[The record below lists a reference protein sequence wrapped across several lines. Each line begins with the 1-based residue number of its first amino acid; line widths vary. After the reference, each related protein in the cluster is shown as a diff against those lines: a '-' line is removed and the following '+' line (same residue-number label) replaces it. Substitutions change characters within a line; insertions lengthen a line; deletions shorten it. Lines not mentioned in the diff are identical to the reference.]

1 MAKRLLI
8 YDVEPRLEATFDRR
22 QGMDLLFSAN
32 PPVAHC
38 IGCFGC
44 WIKTPGR
51 CVIKDRASVLPSY
64 FAQCSEV
71 MIVSPILYG
80 GYSANVKAVLDRSIG
95 YLLPYF
101 RYIDGQMHHQMRH
114 QNPFQLNV
122 HFYGTCGDNER
133 SIAKRLVN
141 ANAINLGAA
150 GCSVLFYETAE
161 EIGVATQ

>member
-22 QGMDLLFSAN
+22 QGMD
-32 PPVAHC
+32 AHC